1 VRALRIQPD
10 LIDGWLKNIAIEG
23 ELDAYTAPRLLEAI
37 TTALDEGVAWLVID
51 MRQAEYIDSV
61 ALGILIGGV
70 KRAGEKNGDLAVVC
84 GRPNIRRVFDVS
96 GTAELLNVQDDF
108 GRAVEALASE
118 RAARG
123 GCQTTA
129 QGGAGQ

>member
-1 VRALRIQPD
+1 MRIQPD

-37 TTALDEGVAWLVID
+37 TAALDEGVAWLVID

-108 GRAVEALASE
+108 GRAVETLAGE

-123 GCQTTA
+123 GCQATA